1 MYQKEGGRSLYKG
14 LTPTLLQIF
23 PHAGCQ
29 FGFYELFRKIW
40 NLWKGH
46 RQALKNNV
54 GTSESLLCGASA
66 GICSKAAVYPLDL
79 IKKRFQVHGFE
90 AGRASF
96 GVVRQ
101 YNSLQHALQL
111 IIMEEGLLGLYKGF
125 LPSMMKVW
133 LMCFSELHACILYCL
148 CAFIN
153 CILLKAALSVGVAFS
168 SYELTCNFMRT
179 YKRWTPYVV

>member
-1 MYQKEGGRSLYKG
+1 VRYATIFYKCQSICYLALHFVCGGVSGCCATLCAQPLDVLRTRLVAQGEPKIYRNFIHAFASMYQKEGGRSLYKG

-79 IKKRFQVHGFE
+79 IKKRFQVC
-90 AGRASF
+90 
-96 GVVRQ
+96 
-101 YNSLQHALQL
+101 SLCIDYFCTEYKLKQTL
-111 IIMEEGLLGLYKGF
+111 IHVLLAF
-125 LPSMMKVW
+125 LSLIV
-133 LMCFSELHACILYCL
+133 CI
-148 CAFIN
+148 
-153 CILLKAALSVGVAFS
+153 
-168 SYELTCNFMRT
+168 
-179 YKRWTPYVV
+179 